1 MAAKRP
7 PPMSAYGG
15 NNQGN
20 QQQPGAGPSSA
31 PAYMPGP
38 LPVRPQFNGNN
49 QQHRVMMPPPG
60 QQFARPYGPV
70 RPPPQK
76 KPLYRAG
83 TDGIQAQNGGNQVDP
98 RRAFKQLPPPHRSYS
113 QRNRSAPTWD
123 DDSEGSGTANEDGPT
138 GAKLL
143 KNPNVPDR
151 SYALLEDKGVRTNL
165 GNTSFVMAILSEMWI
180 LNLIVLCGGTY
191 CMTFLLPTSYT
202 GYVDDEL
209 WNFSCWWKI
218 GNFSLI

>member
-1 MAAKRP
+1 MAIRP

-15 NNQGN
+15 N
-20 QQQPGAGPSSA
+20 QQQGQQSGGAPTSA
-31 PAYMPGP
+31 PAYLQQQPN
-38 LPVRPQFNGNN
+38 LPTMRPPPMNPNSQ
-49 QQHRVMMPPPG
+49 RIMMPPPG
-60 QQFARPYGPV
+60 QQFARPRGPV
-70 RPPPQK
+70 RPPPQA

-83 TDGIQAQNGGNQVDP
+83 TDGKIKNLDGNQVDP
-98 RRAFKQLPPPHRSYS
+98 RRAFKQLPTPHRSYS

-123 DDSEGSGTANEDGPT
+123 DDSEGSGTANEDEMLKT
-138 GAKLL
+138 S

-151 SYALLEDKGVRTNL
+151 SYALMDDKGVRTNL

-180 LNLIVLCGGTY
+180 LNVIVLCGATY
-191 CMTFLLPTSYT
+191 AMTFLLPVSYT

-218 GNFSLI
+218 GNFC